1 MVKGGAVDRARNLDA
16 DASTGGREWAQVCER
31 LPLLL
36 AGRHPGQVVPEVR
49 PMLAGTGLPTTTLDE
64 WAVEPKLDGWRA
76 LVSVESGRLRV
87 RTRRGRDI
95 TDAVPELAGVASCGR
110 DVLLDGELCAKG
122 GRMADFAGLSG
133 RLAGRPKA
141 TSLRVSLVVFDALWI
156 DGVDLMRRSYE
167 ERRQALVELN
177 LGPAAVVPSF
187 PGEDAPDV
195 LRFCDTAGLEGL
207 MFKRLASPYR
217 QTRSH
222 DWRKVKVAAWQQ
234 YAEQRQPKHLP

>member
-1 MVKGGAVDRARNLDA
+1 
-16 DASTGGREWAQVCER
+16 
-31 LPLLL
+31 
-36 AGRHPGQVVPEVR
+36 
-49 PMLAGTGLPTTTLDE
+49 MLAGSGLPTTTLDD

-95 TDAVPELAGVASCGR
+95 TDAVPELGELAFCGH
-110 DVLLDGELCAKG
+110 DVLLDGELCARG

-156 DGVDLMRRSYE
+156 DGVDLMRSSYE
-167 ERRQALVELN
+167 ARRRELLQLD

-187 PGEDAPDV
+187 PGEDAPHV
-195 LRFCDTAGLEGL
+195 LRFCDATGLEGL
-207 MFKRLASPYR
+207 VFKRLASPYR
-217 QTRSH
+217 QTRSY

-234 YAEQRQPKHLP
+234 YAEQRRPAHLR

>member
-1 MVKGGAVDRARNLDA
+1 
-16 DASTGGREWAQVCER
+16 
-31 LPLLL
+31 
-36 AGRHPGQVVPEVR
+36 
-49 PMLAGTGLPTTTLDE
+49 MLAGTGLPTTTLDE

-95 TDAVPELAGVASCGR
+95 TEAVPELASIASCGH

-141 TSLRVSLVVFDALWI
+141 TSLRVSLVVFDLLWL
-156 DGVDLMRRSYE
+156 DGADLMRRTYE
-167 ERRQALVELN
+167 DRRRALGELD
-177 LGPAAVVPSF
+177 LRAATVVPSF
-187 PGEDAPDV
+187 LGEDAPDV
-195 LRFCDTAGLEGL
+195 LRFCDATGLEGL
-207 MFKRLASPYR
+207 MFKRLGSPYR
-217 QTRSH
+217 QTRSY

-234 YAEQRQPKHLP
+234 YAEHRRPKHLR

>member
-1 MVKGGAVDRARNLDA
+1 
-16 DASTGGREWAQVCER
+16 
-31 LPLLL
+31 
-36 AGRHPGQVVPEVR
+36 
-49 PMLAGTGLPTTTLDE
+49 MLAGTGLPTTTLDD

-87 RTRRGRDI
+87 LTRRGRDI
-95 TDAVPELAGVASCGR
+95 THAVPELRDLASCGH
-110 DVLLDGELCAKG
+110 DVLLDGELCARG
-122 GRMADFAGLSG
+122 GRMVDFAGLSG

-141 TSLRVSLVVFDALWI
+141 TSLRVSLVVFDVLWL

-167 ERRQALVELN
+167 HRRRALLELD
-177 LGPAAVVPSF
+177 LGAATVVPSF

-195 LRFCDTAGLEGL
+195 LRFCDSVGLEGL
-207 MFKRLASPYR
+207 VFKRLASPYR

-234 YAEQRQPKHLP
+234 FAEQRRPKHVH

>member
-1 MVKGGAVDRARNLDA
+1 MVKGRAVDRARNLDA
-16 DASTGGREWAQVCER
+16 DASTGGRERAQVCER
-31 LPLLL
+31 IPR
-36 AGRHPGQVVPEVR
+36 AGPDRHPGQVVPDVS
-49 PMLAGTGLPTTTLDE
+49 PMLAGSGLPTTTLDD

-76 LVSVESGRLRV
+76 LVSVESARMRV

-95 TDAVPELAGVASCGR
+95 TDAVPELAEIAACGH
-110 DVLLDGELCAKG
+110 DVLLDGELCARG

-133 RLAGRPKA
+133 RLAGRPRS
-141 TSLRVSLVVFDALWI
+141 TSLKVSLVAFDVLWL

-167 ERRQALVELN
+167 ERRRSLEQLD
-177 LGPAAVVPSF
+177 LGIATIVPSF

-195 LRFCDTAGLEGL
+195 LRFCDATGLEGL
-207 MFKRLASPYR
+207 VFKRLASPYR

-234 YAEQRQPKHLP
+234 YAEQRRPKHLR